1 MIRLVVM
8 IASLWVFLTPAG
20 AHELRPGFL
29 EIRQEAQEQDRY
41 VIRFKVPARG
51 DMRLSLRV
59 RLPADC
65 KNVSPPRTERAG
77 TGMIDRLQVSC
88 PGGLENREIAIDGL
102 ASTFTD
108 VVVRA
113 VGADGTV
120 QTARLTPDQPS
131 LRIQASPS
139 WRDTASTYFLLGLE
153 HILLGLDHLLF
164 VLALL
169 LLIHDRWML
178 VKTITAFTIAHSIT
192 LAAAALGFAEAP
204 HTGRS
209 GGCPQ
214 HCVRRGR
221 GLPPIQPGSEGGL
234 AIALDHGIR
243 FRPPTRPR
251 LRRRAQGDRPA
262 ADGRAACA
270 CDVQPR
276 CRGGPTPVRRRR
288 PRLRRVAR
296 SPARIAHAATSRD
309 HGLRD
314 RIPCRD
320 VVHSACHGDC
330 LKHANLRHVV
340 GGEPAYCFSSC
351 GHLQE
356 PERCDTV
363 RQV

>member
-8 IASLWVFLTPAG
+8 IVTLCSLLVPAT

-59 RLPADC
+59 HLPADC

-77 TGMIDRLQVSC
+77 TGMIDRLHVSC

-204 HTGRS
+204 QTPVEAVVALSIAFAAAEVIRKSDRGAKAASQSPWIMAFAFGLLHGFGF
-209 GGCPQ
+209 GGALKEI
-214 HCVRRGR
+214 
-221 GLPPIQPGSEGGL
+221 GLPQTDVPL
-234 AIALDHGIR
+234 ALVTFNLGVEAGQLLFVAAVLAFVAALDR
-243 FRPPTRPR
+243 LLAMRMPR
-251 LRRRAQGDRPA
+251 LRDITAYGI
-262 ADGRAACA
+262 GS
-270 CDVQPR
+270 
-276 CRGGPTPVRRRR
+276 
-288 PRLRRVAR
+288 L
-296 SPARIAHAATSRD
+296 AATWFIQRVMA
-309 HGLRD
+309 
-314 RIPCRD
+314 I
-320 VVHSACHGDC
+320 V
-330 LKHANLRHVV
+330 
-340 GGEPAYCFSSC
+340 
-351 GHLQE
+351 
-356 PERCDTV
+356 
-363 RQV
+363 